1 LITEQ
6 IKRLCCELNDG
17 WQVSD
22 DQTTITRTID
32 TKNFTEAMSITQI
45 VALLAEKENHHPD
58 ICLGWGYCRIS
69 FTTHSSKGL
78 TELDFR
84 CAKNLDTLIL
94 TLTK

>member
-1 LITEQ
+1 MNTEQ
-6 IKRLCCELNDG
+6 INHLCCELNDG
-17 WQVSD
+17 WQVSN
-22 DQTTITRTID
+22 DQTTITRTIE
-32 TKNFTEAMSITQI
+32 TKNYTEAMSITQI

-84 CAKNLDTLIL
+84 CAKKLDTLIL